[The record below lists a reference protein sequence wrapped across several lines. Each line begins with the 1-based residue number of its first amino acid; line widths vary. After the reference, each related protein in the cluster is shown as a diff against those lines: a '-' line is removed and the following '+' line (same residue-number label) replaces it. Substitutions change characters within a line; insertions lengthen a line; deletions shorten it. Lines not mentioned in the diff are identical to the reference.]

1 MKILIADDHH
11 LILEGVKSK
20 LCELGEDVEFVTAMT
35 IDEVHAQMS
44 ADALP
49 DLLIMDLSMPGANG
63 LDHVVEIRE
72 RFPALPLVML
82 SGSEDSQ
89 QMKTLLELGV
99 RGYIPKSYS
108 PDIMLS
114 AVRLVLSDG
123 VYVPPM
129 LLTPDMPVP
138 AGPPLG
144 NSHARD
150 ARDSLEA
157 LRTLLTNRQI
167 DVLRLLAQ
175 GKPNKSIARDLNIS
189 EGTVK
194 IHLAAIFRALNVR
207 NRVEAVVASQQLS
220 GL

>member
-20 LCELGEDVEFVTAMT
+20 LAELGNGIGFDTAMT
-35 IDEVHAQMS
+35 IDEVHARLEGNG
-44 ADALP
+44 LP
-49 DLLIMDLSMPGANG
+49 DLLIMDLSMPGATG
-63 LDHVVEIRE
+63 LDHVAQVRARYPEL
-72 RFPALPLVML
+72 ALVVL
-82 SGSEDSQ
+82 SGAEDGR
-89 QMKTLLELGV
+89 QMKAVLDLGV
-99 RGYIPKSYS
+99 RGYIPKAYS

-114 AVRLVLSDG
+114 AVRLVLSGG

-129 LLTPDMPVP
+129 LLNPHAPP
-138 AGPPLG
+138 AQGMAVGEPHPASTLQT
-144 NSHARD
+144 
-150 ARDSLEA
+150 
-157 LRTLLTNRQI
+157 LRSLLTERQV
-167 DVLRLLAQ
+167 DVLRLLAM

-220 GL
+220 DL

>member
-20 LCELGEDVEFVTAMT
+20 LAELGDDVVFEVAMT
-35 IDEVHAQMS
+35 IDEVHAQMC
-44 ADALP
+44 ADSLP

-63 LDHVVEIRE
+63 LDHVVEVRE
-72 RFPALPLVML
+72 RFPCLPLVML

-89 QMKTLLELGV
+89 QMKALLALGV

-114 AVRLVLSDG
+114 AVRLVLSGG

-129 LLTPDMPVP
+129 LLTPDVSMSVKP
-138 AGPPLG
+138 AP
-144 NSHARD
+144 D
-150 ARDSLEA
+150 AQDQQGSLDG

-167 DVLRLLAQ
+167 DVLKLLSQ

-220 GL
+220 DL